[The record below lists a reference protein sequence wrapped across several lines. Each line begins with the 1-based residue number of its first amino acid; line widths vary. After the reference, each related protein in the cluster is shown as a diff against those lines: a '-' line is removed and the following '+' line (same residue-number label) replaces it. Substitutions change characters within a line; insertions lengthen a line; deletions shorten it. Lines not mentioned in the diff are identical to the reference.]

1 MLRRQ
6 RLSTEH
12 STPETKL
19 RDENKGSR
27 SLPTP
32 KLEVNDGHATM
43 QGKIVVSSGGEENND
58 PRWRSVAELRG
69 LGFVRN
75 WMGMAV
81 VVDVNAMDVG

>member
-58 PRWRSVAELRG
+58 PRSLLAKNPHKNSGSEE
-69 LGFVRN
+69 
-75 WMGMAV
+75 
-81 VVDVNAMDVG
+81 